1 MKTGKLCIGALCA
14 ILTLH
19 LIAVSAFAAESH
31 KKKTLT
37 VGVILRL
44 NDKFN
49 DTVATMLAG
58 IETAKSLYEKK
69 HPGVRIVL
77 KRYPHGDDLESVLK
91 ATTRAV
97 EEKVP
102 AVIGGELSEESIV
115 IGDKL
120 AESKAIFIT
129 PTSSNPQVTE
139 NKPYVF
145 RSCFSDTL
153 VAGQLAHFTVE
164 HLKPAAIGLVH
175 NVSSPYTDFLSK
187 RFIETMKEIEAGNP
201 KKSIPIIHEKVLRDT
216 RDFGPQIDAF
226 IKGGVTH
233 VAMLTHQSDLLKFA
247 MQAADKNFFP
257 VYIGSDGWGSNEH
270 VYKNLVVEPSQKKF
284 VAYRNSYWKQDATTP
299 IATEFRQTY
308 EKNHLRKP
316 NAWSAISFDAA
327 WVLFTSMDKAAKPSD
342 GESIRRAMVAIK
354 DIHLVTA
361 HHFKFGADNSP
372 RKDLYIYKIDRGGIN
387 YEATLK

>member
-1 MKTGKLCIGALCA
+1 MKTGKISILALCA
-14 ILTLH
+14 FSILELMP
-19 LIAVSAFAAESH
+19 ISAHCADP
-31 KKKTLT
+31 KVRKTLK

-58 IETAKSLYEKK
+58 IESAKNLYEAK

-91 ATTRAV
+91 ATTKAV
-97 EEKVP
+97 EDKMP

-120 AESKAIFIT
+120 AESKAVFIT

-153 VAGQLAHFTVE
+153 VAGQLAHFTAGN
-164 HLKPAAIGLVH
+164 LNPKAIGLVH

-187 RFIETMKEIEAGNP
+187 RFVETIKEIAAQNP
-201 KKSIPIIHEKVLRDT
+201 KKTIPIVEERVLRDT

-226 IKGGVTH
+226 VKGGVTH

-284 VAYRNSYWKQDATTP
+284 VAFRNSYWKQDATTP
-299 IATEFRQTY
+299 IATEFRKSYTKVNQ
-308 EKNHLRKP
+308 RAP

-327 WVLFTSMDKAAKPSD
+327 WVLFYSMDKAAKPSD
-342 GESIRRAMVAIK
+342 GESIRKAMVAIK
-354 DIHLVTA
+354 DLHLVTA
-361 HHFKFGADNSP
+361 EHFKFGSDNSP
-372 RKDLYIYKIDRGGIN
+372 RKDLYIYKIDKSGIN